1 MLLVPSQSEGLHHYL
16 QSGQRLQ
23 VMEPLGVDDGD
34 LVDVQ
39 VQLGGLGG
47 DALGDLRELGV
58 AAPIN

>member
-1 MLLVPSQSEGLHHYL
+1 MLLVPSQSEGLQQYL

-58 AAPIN
+58 AAPID